1 VAETIL
7 KAVLDAVAA
16 AFIEKASADES
27 MLASEGCAD
36 KAVSTGD
43 EHAPAGDHTATEA
56 AATKSTVEA
65 TAAKPAVHA
74 TAALCHGWR
83 CHDACRR
90 HRGRGK
96 ATEQFGLHDTDP
108 S

>member
-1 VAETIL
+1 MSEEDVVPECEVVEPVPERKVVESVAEN
-7 KAVLDAVAA
+7 
-16 AFIEKASADES
+16 
-27 MLASEGCAD
+27 MLAGEGRAD

-43 EHAPAGDHTATEA
+43 EHAPAGDHAATET
-56 AATKSTVEA
+56 AATEPTVEA
-65 TAAKPAVHA
+65 AAVHA

-83 CHDACRR
+83 CHDDCRR
-90 HRGRGK
+90 HRGRGE